1 MPEWDLPNGIGYAPD
16 ADQRMYQ
23 PPVVAEPFAPPTVS
37 ATAANGLVSGTVVEK
52 AHGAA
57 EHAKTMWHRH
67 IDETNKSKQH
77 YTTEGYQAQLAKF
90 ADTGAA
96 KAVDTEVGNLQAS
109 ADQAAA
115 KLAKIMTGLSPDG
128 DTAAELRAGRFWDR
142 TKPLL
147 DNAKE
152 GAVSRAQKLITTAS
166 REELGTLLQELPAYL
181 EAHNQPTSWIESAV
195 SQVVPEYGQ
204 AVKRNRLA
212 QKALTIG
219 KYNADNL
226 RRTFAEGHAG
236 SPLVLADLRGYDP
249 DKAL

>member
-1 MPEWDLPNGIGYAPD
+1 MGRAMHPM
-16 ADQRMYQ
+16 RS
-23 PPVVAEPFAPPTVS
+23 S
-37 ATAANGLVSGTVVEK
+37 AHTGRLRRRNRLHLRLTGGTVVE
-52 AHGAA
+52 GVDAA
-57 EHAKTMWHRH
+57 FNHAKKRWQKH
-67 IDETNKSKQH
+67 IDETNKSKEH
-77 YTTEGYQAQLAKF
+77 YTSEGYQAQLAKF

-96 KAVDTEVGNLQAS
+96 KAVDTEVGNLQAI
-109 ADQAAA
+109 ADQSAA

-128 DTAAELRAGRFWDR
+128 DTAAELRANRYWLR

-195 SQVVPEYGQ
+195 SQAVPEYGQ

-212 QKALTIG
+212 QKALTIA

-226 RRTFAEGHAG
+226 RRTFAEGRAG

-249 DKAL
+249 DK